1 MKTVKLLIILA
12 LVFCNKIHSQKYKD
26 MMNDHSVNFYD
37 VIKEAEAYFKTVDIH
52 AKKSGY
58 KKFRRWYSN
67 NEYKYYPSGNRLS
80 VDHALPEKAYQKYL
94 ENNKKSLAKT
104 TNTNGNWREFGPLSI
119 DKISNHYAPGAGR
132 IEDFKVNPNNTNHIY
147 ICSRSGG
154 LWKTT
159 DEGKTWQSTATETLI
174 ASGVNSIAVDPL
186 DFNHIFIISQNAI
199 NNYTHG
205 VYESFDG
212 GDTFKAT
219 NFNPEVLGIGGLGS
233 SFTMYTL
240 AMHPTLPNVI
250 FAGTSRGLYK
260 TTDNFNTWTKVI
272 SSGNIIQIEPHPTN
286 PQIIYA
292 FNNNNKNTL
301 YTSYNTGG
309 NFVTTIVDN
318 KNETAIIETTKDA
331 PDEVYMVSIGGGIL
345 KSTNT
350 GKDFSFV
357 SNQFTT
363 IENVEADVFV
373 INSNN
378 KNNMVVGSI
387 DAANSTDGGLTF
399 TQRTDWNL
407 GDEFYESEDIA
418 FNYFNSN
425 TYIHAD
431 LRASSSINGVF
442 YVATDGCLAKSTDG
456 GVKWTNLM
464 QKNTPGIRENYKLG
478 VSQSNNNIVVCGS
491 QDNGTSIKND
501 NGWLEAFGADGMEG
515 IIAPINPE
523 YIISSTQYGERV
535 RSLNGGLNV
544 TTVISNDTDG
554 WWESP
559 LAFDPNDQLKIYDF
573 SNGVYVSNDFG
584 LNYNLVGS
592 PNFLKSNP
600 DAYSA
605 QIRNAEIAQN
615 NSNIIIV
622 SRISE
627 IEKSTNG
634 GASFTSIKN
643 NLPNSAIEDIAI
655 NPNNDNDI
663 IVVYGTFRNDNK
675 KIYRSN
681 NGGQSWT
688 NITFN
693 LGNIPIH
700 SVVIDHTENPYIY
713 VGTEIGVYYKRLNGT
728 SWTLYNNG
736 LPNVSI
742 EELEINYGANTIKA
756 ATWGRGL
763 WEYDLLDRSNFP
775 TIKNTIISTPTTLYT
790 PREGNNQ
797 IVTSVIDYKD
807 KLTNVE
813 LRYSVNNLLFD
824 NVISMRNTSG
834 NEWQSNTA
842 LPTNKVGDKVYF
854 KVFATG
860 SNNDT
865 SSTYKFMYSVKENAY
880 CESKGLTVK
889 GENFISEFKIDDFTN
904 TSNNSSYIFYDDLA
918 PILLNLEDTYEA
930 SIKLKKINSRGVDV
944 AAIWVDFNGDAHFDE
959 TELIKMSNYTNNISK
974 GTISFPENTVLN
986 KNIRMRVSN
995 IYNNT
1000 LTPCGVAFGEVEDYI
1015 INVSATT
1022 LNTTDFND
1030 TESYV
1035 SIYPNPSKKHV
1046 YVKTDKIITKM
1057 ELFDI
1062 NGRKVIY
1069 QNNINNKNTKLNME
1083 YLNSSIYLLYIHTND
1098 GIIVK
1103 KVIKD

>member
-80 VDHALPEKAYQKYL
+80 VDHALPEKAYQKYI

-212 GDTFKAT
+212 GGTFKAT

-363 IENVEADVFV
+363 IEDVEADVFV

-387 DAANSTDGGLTF
+387 DAANSIDGGLTF

-442 YVATDGCLAKSTDG
+442 YIATDGCLAKSTDG

-523 YIISSTQYGERV
+523 YIISSIQYGERI
-535 RSLNGGLNV
+535 RSVNGGLNV

-573 SNGVYVSNDFG
+573 RNGVYVSNDFG

-600 DAYSA
+600 NAYSA

-643 NLPNSAIEDIAI
+643 NLPDSAIEDIAI

-693 LGNIPIH
+693 LGNIPMH

-713 VGTEIGVYYKRLNGT
+713 VGSEIGVYYKRLNGT

-775 TIKNTIISTPTTLYT
+775 TIKSTVISTPTTLYT

-842 LPTNKVGDKVYF
+842 LPTNKAGDKIYF

-865 SSTYKFMYSVKENAY
+865 SSTYKFMYAVKESVF
-880 CESKGLTVK
+880 CESIGNDDT
-889 GENFISEFKIDDFTN
+889 GDDYISEFKIGDFKN
-904 TSNNSSYIFYDDLA
+904 VSNKKPYTFYDNLE
-918 PILLNLEDTYEA
+918 PIVLNLKDTYEV
-930 SIKLKKINSRGVDV
+930 SVKLNATFSLDK
-944 AAIWVDFNGDAHFDE
+944 AAVWVDFNGDAHFDE
-959 TELIKMSNYTNNISK
+959 TELINMSSYTNNVSK
-974 GTISFPENTVLN
+974 GTISFPENTILD
-986 KNIRMRVSN
+986 KSIRMRVSN
-995 IYNNT
+995 IFGNA
-1000 LTPCGVAFGEVEDYI
+1000 LSPCGPIFGEVEDYV
-1015 INVSATT
+1015 INVSAAA
-1022 LNTTDFND
+1022 LSTTDFKD
-1030 TESYV
+1030 TESDV
-1035 SIYPNPSKKHV
+1035 SIYPNPSKKYV
-1046 YVKTDKIITKM
+1046 YVKTDRIITKM

-1062 NGRKVIY
+1062 SGRKVIY
-1069 QNNINNKNTKLNME
+1069 QNNINSKNTKFSME
-1083 YLNSSIYLLYIHTND
+1083 YLKNSIYLLYIYTNN
-1098 GIIVK
+1098 GTIVK
-1103 KVIKD
+1103 KVVKD